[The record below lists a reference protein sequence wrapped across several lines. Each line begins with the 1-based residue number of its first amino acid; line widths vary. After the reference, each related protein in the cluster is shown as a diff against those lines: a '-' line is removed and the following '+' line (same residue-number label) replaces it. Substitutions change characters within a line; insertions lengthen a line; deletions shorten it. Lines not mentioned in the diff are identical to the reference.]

1 MIKDFHKTAIVMP
14 DHEVSYDEMLR
25 RIRMFADVTH
35 AVQGDRVLVFAENRE
50 AWVYAFF
57 AAWTRGAIAVPVDAS
72 NTVDDMIYILSDC
85 QPAVAWTSIRRAD
98 TLREAIDALPEGVE
112 KPRVMIMEVYER
124 AELTDQPQAK
134 IEYKDDDTAVIIYT
148 SGTTGNPKGV
158 MLSHAALIANQ
169 RAVSVD
175 VPIFTPDRR
184 TLILLPLHHVLPLQ
198 GTLIMPIVIGAG
210 VALCPSL
217 SGPDIMGTL
226 QKGRV
231 AIFLGVPRLWQTLFG
246 GIKKKLDSNFVT
258 RFLFWLCKKADNLA
272 LSRTIFA
279 KVHKMM
285 GGNIQIMVSGGAAL
299 DREIGEGLKALG
311 FTMLEGYGMTETAPI
326 ITFTRPDEV
335 RPGCVGRALPGVDI
349 KLVDGE
355 LCAKGPNL
363 MQGYWK
369 KPKETAEVID
379 ADGYIH
385 TGDLA
390 TMDKDG
396 FVTITGRSKE
406 IIVLSNGK
414 NVQPAEIEYK
424 LEKFGTQVKEA
435 AVLQQGDMLCAII
448 VPQKEWAQKMT
459 DEEAEAALKEQVLR
473 PYNQET
479 ENYKKIM
486 RLFVYRDDLPR
497 TRMDKL
503 QRFMLPAILESGEH
517 RETHHKKIA
526 EPTWQEYQILKKYIQ
541 DEKGIKLL
549 PTDHIETDLGFD
561 SLDKVGL
568 QTFIEQT
575 FGAQV
580 DAASMA
586 SFPNIAA
593 LAEHVADQKTRMR
606 VDSVETVDWQETLQ
620 MKGEPMKLPTSTVFM
635 PLAAKGLKAFF
646 CLYNRLELVGRENI
660 PAHGPIILAPNH
672 QSYVDGGVVMS
683 GVKWSQIQ
691 QYYFYATE
699 DHVRSLTTRGMAS
712 HSNVVVMERK
722 NLKDSIQK
730 LAQVLQQGKNLI
742 IFPEGSRTHTGE
754 VNAFKKTF
762 AILSKELDVPIVPVC
777 IRGAFEALPRN
788 RKWLRPTK
796 IVVEYLPAV
805 TAQPDQ
811 TAEQLSEQ
819 VRQAI
824 VDALKK

>member
-14 DHEVSYDEMLR
+14 THEVSYDEMLR
-25 RIRMFADVTH
+25 RIRMFADVTLAEH
-35 AVQGDRVLVFAENRE
+35 GDRVLIFAENRE
-50 AWVYAFF
+50 AWIYAFF
-57 AAWTRGAIAVPVDAS
+57 AAWTRRCIAVPVDAS
-72 NTVDDMIYILSDC
+72 NTVDDMAYILGDC
-85 QPAVAWTSIRRAD
+85 QPTVVWTSVKRAD
-98 TLREAIDALPEGVE
+98 TLREAISALPEDVE
-112 KPRVMIMEVYER
+112 RPRVMVMDVYER
-124 AELTDQPQAK
+124 RELTDQQQAR
-134 IEYKDDDTAVIIYT
+134 IEYDPDDTAVIIYT
-148 SGTTGNPKGV
+148 SGTTGDPKGV
-158 MLSHAALIANQ
+158 MLSHASLIANQ
-169 RAVSVD
+169 TAVSRD

-210 VALCPSL
+210 VAMCPSL
-217 SGPDIMGTL
+217 SGPEIMATL

-258 RFLFWLCKKADNLA
+258 RFLFWMCRQADNAA
-272 LSRTIFA
+272 LSRVVFG

-285 GGNIQIMVSGGAAL
+285 GGNIKIMVSGGAAL
-299 DREIGEGLKALG
+299 DREIGEGMKALG

-326 ITFTRPDEV
+326 ITFTRPGEV

-363 MQGYWK
+363 MQGYWR
-369 KPKETAEVID
+369 KPEETAQVID

-396 FVTITGRSKE
+396 FVTITGRTKE
-406 IIVLSNGK
+406 LIVLSNGK

-424 LEKFGTQVKEA
+424 LEKYDVQVKEA

-448 VPQKEWAQKMT
+448 VPQKEWAGKLSDQ
-459 DEEAEAALKEQVLR
+459 EAEEALKEQVLR
-473 PYNQET
+473 PYNLET

-486 RLFVYRDDLPR
+486 RLFVYRDELPR

-503 QRFMLPAILESGEH
+503 QRFKLAEIVESGEH
-517 RETHHKKIA
+517 HQTHRKKIA

-541 DEKGIKLL
+541 DEKGVKLL

-568 QTFIEQT
+568 QTFIEQS
-575 FGAQV
+575 FGAKV

-593 LAEHVADQKTRMR
+593 MAEHVADQKTRM
-606 VDSVETVDWQETLQ
+606 SVENVDWKETLQ
-620 MKGEPMKLPTSTVFM
+620 TTGTPMTLPTSTVMM
-635 PLAAKGLKAFF
+635 PLAVKGLKGFF
-646 CLYNRLELVGRENI
+646 RLYNRLSFVGQENI

-672 QSYVDGGVVMS
+672 QSYVDAGVVMS

-699 DHVRSLTTRGMAS
+699 DHVRSATRRRLAS
-712 HSNVVVMERK
+712 HSNVVLMERK

-730 LAQVLQQGKNLI
+730 LAQVLQQGKDLI

-754 VNAFKKTF
+754 VGVFKKTF
-762 AILSKELDVPIVPVC
+762 AILSKELDVAVVPVC
-777 IRGAFEALPRN
+777 IRGAFEALPRH
-788 RKWLRPTK
+788 RRWLRPGK

-805 TAQPDQ
+805 KAKPDQ

-819 VRQAI
+819 VRKAI
-824 VDALKK
+824 VEALHKE